1 MGAIASQITSLTI
14 VYSTVYS
21 GADQSKYQ
29 SSASLA
35 FVPGEFPAQMA
46 SNTENDSIWWRHH
59 DKSKSQSG
67 PKYRTFISSLI
78 ASNDMVIGQCSF
90 VYIMVWWRM
99 SSLLTRI
106 DFNVNPGTDK

>member
-1 MGAIASQITSLTI
+1 MIYLARVCVTAKLGASVSKPQKT
-14 VYSTVYS
+14 YYK
-21 GADQSKYQ
+21 SKY
-29 SSASLA
+29 
-35 FVPGEFPAQMA
+35 
-46 SNTENDSIWWRHH
+46 
-59 DKSKSQSG
+59 QSG

-78 ASNDMVIGQCSF
+78 ASNDIVIGQCSF